1 MLRQFRHLTR
11 WLTTGFYG
19 VLCLVL
25 IYEFGEWASRREI
38 QALTQANQRTLEVQK
53 LALRGTVNRYQDVPF
68 TMWTWCNCCA
78 SPPTAHG

>member
-38 QALTQANQRTLEVQK
+38 QALTQANQHTLEVQK
-53 LALRGTVNRYQDVPF
+53 LALRGTVTVSY
-68 TMWTWCNCCA
+68 THLTL
-78 SPPTAHG
+78 PTTSRV